1 MITLN
6 STANLQSTYAKIEK
20 ISSQTDIYFCIFNY
34 NEMNMDQMFSIKG
47 KVAVITGTGGVL
59 GGSIAESFIKAGAK
73 VVAIDIRQ
81 ENLEKKVEELT
92 AMGGEVMGVVGNVLD
107 MESLENVAQTILS
120 KWGRID
126 ILLNIAGGNL
136 PGATLAPDQ
145 HFFDMKITDWEKV
158 TNLNLNGTVF
168 PSMVFGKIMAEQKK
182 GSIINISSMAAYSAI
197 TRVPGYSVAKT
208 GISNFTQWLAT
219 EMALKYGDGVRVNA
233 IAPGFF
239 IGDQNRAVLI
249 NPDGSLTDRSKK
261 VLAKTPM
268 GRFGDISELNGAVQ
282 FLCSDAASFITG
294 VVLPVDGGF
303 SAFSGV

>member
-1 MITLN
+1 M
-6 STANLQSTYAKIEK
+6 
-20 ISSQTDIYFCIFNY
+20 
-34 NEMNMDQMFSIKG
+34 NEAFSIKG
-47 KVAVITGTGGVL
+47 KIAIITGAGGVL
-59 GGSIAESFIKAGAK
+59 GGSIAKSFLQAGAK
-73 VVAIDIRQ
+73 VVAIDIHE
-81 ENLEKKVEELT
+81 ENLNKRVAELS
-92 AMGGEVMGVVGNVLD
+92 AFGSDVIGVVGNVLD
-107 MESLENVAQTILS
+107 MESLENVAKEVLA

-136 PGATLAPDQ
+136 PGATLMPDQ
-145 HFFDMKITDWEKV
+145 EFFDMKISDWDKV

-168 PSMVFGKIMAEQKK
+168 PSMVFGRVMSKQKS
-182 GSIINISSMAAYSAI
+182 GSIINMSSMAAYSAI

-219 EMALKYGDGVRVNA
+219 EMALKYGDGIRVNA
-233 IAPGFF
+233 LAPGFF

-268 GRFGDISELNGAVQ
+268 GRFGDIAELNGTVQ